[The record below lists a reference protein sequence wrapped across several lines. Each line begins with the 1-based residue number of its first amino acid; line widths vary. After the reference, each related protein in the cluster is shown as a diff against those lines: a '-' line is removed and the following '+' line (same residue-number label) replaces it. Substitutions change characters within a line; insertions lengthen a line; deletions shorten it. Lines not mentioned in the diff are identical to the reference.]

1 MAGADKTSGRESS
14 GRDQD
19 GIRRR
24 LDTLGERLEEVKAR
38 NAPPPQPD
46 ATARG
51 EALGYA
57 LRLGVELVAG
67 VAVGGFI
74 GWALDRWLGS
84 APFLMV
90 VFLVLGAAAGM
101 MNVFRAARAMQ
112 AKAPP
117 AGKDLPADVTDDEN

>member
-1 MAGADKTSGRESS
+1 MAGADKTSGRTQS
-14 GRDQD
+14 GRDQE

-24 LDTLGERLEEVKAR
+24 LDTLGERLAEVQAR
-38 NAPPPQPD
+38 HAPPPPPD
-46 ATARG
+46 SRARG

-101 MNVFRAARAMQ
+101 TNVFRAAKAMQ

-117 AGKDLPADVTDDEN
+117 AGRDLPADATDDDD

>member
-1 MAGADKTSGRESS
+1 MAGADKTSGRTQS
-14 GRDQD
+14 GRDQE

-24 LDTLGERLEEVKAR
+24 LDTLGERLAEVQAR
-38 NAPPPQPD
+38 HAPPPPPD
-46 ATARG
+46 SRARG

-101 MNVFRAARAMQ
+101 MNVFRAAKAMQ
-112 AKAPP
+112 AKAPT
-117 AGKDLPADVTDDEN
+117 AGKDLPEDVDDED